1 MSVIA
6 SRASWAPRYG
16 DGFAVIGTTAWRD
29 VFVHHSVT
37 RVPGGANATVAQE
50 QEHMRLLESIGQ
62 NNFGGGISYTVIVFP
77 SGRAY
82 QGHSL
87 DRRGAHTYQRNDS
100 ARAICFVG
108 NFEEDTPT
116 NAAINAASN
125 VLAEWRAAGLP
136 SRVTGGH
143 RDVYQTACPGKN
155 LYAALSRIK
164 AENATQEGKDEMS
177 WDARIKNHYGSDVP
191 AGDMLAY
198 IDEHVND
205 IAAEQAAQ
213 RALLAEIA
221 NDPNVTLERLTAVV
235 QEAVSAAN
243 AAHLAAQKAQLDATL
258 NVVREIVGAR
268 DESLADEVVDEIS
281 RRTSRAA

>member
-143 RDVYQTACPGKN
+143 RDVYQTACPGRN

-164 AENATQEGKDEMS
+164 AENATQEGEDDMTPDELLNATVRVEGDVVNAGKDIS
-177 WDARIKNHYGSDVP
+177 LRTIFAWSDNNFADLGKRIDAVDAKVSQGG
-191 AGDMLAY
+191 AA
-198 IDEHVND
+198 IDYD
-205 IAAEQAAQ
+205 
-213 RALLAEIA
+213 R
-221 NDPNVTLERLTAVV
+221 
-235 QEAVSAAN
+235 
-243 AAHLAAQKAQLDATL
+243 LAAKVADRMGDAVADKVADRL
-258 NVVREIVGAR
+258 AKRL
-268 DESLADEVVDEIS
+268 ES
-281 RRTSRAA
+281 